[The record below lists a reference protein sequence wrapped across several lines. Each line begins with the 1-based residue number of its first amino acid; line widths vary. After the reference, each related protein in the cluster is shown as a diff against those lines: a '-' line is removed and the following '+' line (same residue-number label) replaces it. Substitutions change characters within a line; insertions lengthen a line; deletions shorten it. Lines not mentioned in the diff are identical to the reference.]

1 MASKENFF
9 QAHWDWLAMGGG
21 IAVLIVSLV
30 VLAGRLGVS
39 PEDGAMR
46 CEMRLR
52 AAKPAH
58 EGVPSADMTVF
69 NSVLRTAKAPPSM
82 MEIDPQKGSFLASGT
97 RIVCKA
103 EKDAVGT
110 DGKPVKGC
118 GRPVPI
124 DAKACPYCMVVQD
137 TGITKEEEGVKRMRE
152 WSARYGVDVVKNPD
166 IDTDKDGFTDSEE
179 YEFAS
184 KGGISDP
191 TDSNSHP
198 DYLDSL
204 FVVGE
209 MQQTVLPFYLA
220 QVNPIPGGFRFGF
233 RDFAKKNAYGQAMVY
248 SVLKG
253 EEIGKTGFSVVKH
266 EKKIEERAVP
276 GTKGKMKRKVEI
288 SIVELLR
295 KVDGKKV
302 SARLN
307 ERRVPVERQVDLVFR
322 RGEEKKFTVKVGDKI
337 KLFNRDYQITSFGGD
352 VKSPEVKIA
361 DGMTKAESIVTNNG
375 KKQ

>member
-9 QAHWDWLAMGGG
+9 KAHWDWLAMGGG
-21 IAVLIVSLV
+21 IAVLVISLA
-30 VLAGRLGVS
+30 VLAGRLGMS

-46 CEMRLR
+46 CEMRLK

-58 EGVPSADMTVF
+58 EGVAPADMTIF
-69 NSVLRTAKAPPSM
+69 NSVLRTTKAPPAM
-82 MEIDPQKGSFLASGT
+82 MEIDPLKASFLASGT

-103 EKDAVGT
+103 EKDAVGA

-124 DAKACPYCMVVQD
+124 DMKACPYCLVVQD
-137 TGITKEEEGVKRMRE
+137 TGITKEEEGVKKMRE

-166 IDTDKDGFTDSEE
+166 ADTDKDGFTDSEE

-191 TDSNSHP
+191 TDPNSHP

-209 MQQTVLPFYLA
+209 MQQTVLPFYLER
-220 QVNPIPGGFRFGF
+220 VSPIPGGFRFGF
-233 RDFAKKNAYGQAMVY
+233 RDFSKKNAYGQAMVY

-253 EEIGKTGFSVVKH
+253 EEIGKTGFSVAKH
-266 EKKIEERAVP
+266 EKRIEERVVP
-276 GTKGKMKRKVEI
+276 GTKGKMKRKVEV
-288 SIVELLR
+288 SIVELVR
-295 KVDGKKV
+295 KADGKKV
-302 SARLN
+302 VAHIG
-307 ERRVPVERQVDLVFR
+307 ERKVPVERQVELVFR
-322 RGEEKKFTVKVGDKI
+322 RGAEKKFTVKTGDKI
-337 KLFNRDYQITSFGGD
+337 KLFSREYQIVSFGGD
-352 VKSPEVKIA
+352 VKSPEVKVA
-361 DGMTKAESIVTNNG
+361 DGLTKIESVVTNSG

>member
-1 MASKENFF
+1 
-9 QAHWDWLAMGGG
+9 
-21 IAVLIVSLV
+21 
-30 VLAGRLGVS
+30 
-39 PEDGAMR
+39 
-46 CEMRLR
+46 
-52 AAKPAH
+52 
-58 EGVPSADMTVF
+58 
-69 NSVLRTAKAPPSM
+69 
-82 MEIDPQKGSFLASGT
+82 
-97 RIVCKA
+97 
-103 EKDAVGT
+103 
-110 DGKPVKGC
+110 
-118 GRPVPI
+118 
-124 DAKACPYCMVVQD
+124 VQD

-152 WSARYGVDVVKNPD
+152 WSARYGVDIVKNPD